1 VSADAMTA
9 PQVVGSYKQLSNV
22 ERAFRSLKTV
32 DLNVRPIHHR
42 LADRVRSHVFLCMLA
57 YYVEWHMRRKLA
69 PLLFE
74 DHDKTR
80 ARVRRKSVVQP
91 AQRSESADNKAATKR
106 NQQGLPVHSFR
117 SLIAH
122 LSTLTLNQIQT
133 PAAAV
138 PSFFKLTT
146 PTQVQKKVFSLLGL
160 RLQLPPA

>member
-1 VSADAMTA
+1 MCGQSIIAWPIVSALMCFSAC
-9 PQVVGSYKQLSNV
+9 
-22 ERAFRSLKTV
+22 SLTTSSGICAGNS
-32 DLNVRPIHHR
+32 L
-42 LADRVRSHVFLCMLA
+42 
-57 YYVEWHMRRKLA
+57 

-80 ARVRRKSVVQP
+80 ARARRKSVVQP

-146 PTQVQKKVFSLLGL
+146 PTQVQKKAFSLLGL
-160 RLQLPPA
+160 R